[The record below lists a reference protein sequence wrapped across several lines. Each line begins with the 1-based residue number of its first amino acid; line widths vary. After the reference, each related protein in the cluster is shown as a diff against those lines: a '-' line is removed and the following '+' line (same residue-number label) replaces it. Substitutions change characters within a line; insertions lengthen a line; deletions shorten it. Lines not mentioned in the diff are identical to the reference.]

1 MSEMDGFDLYQIERE
16 LRELK
21 GQGGRRSLEIRDAEI
36 ERARAKRELEH
47 HKAKVRSETSGTVQ
61 AKEDACWLDETVLR
75 LQKAYDVACAVESYA
90 KAVAR
95 DLERDQSGVQTRARL
110 ALKAMELAGVTPR

>member
-1 MSEMDGFDLYQIERE
+1 MSEMDGFDLYQIEQE

-21 GQGGRRSLEIRDAEI
+21 GQGGLRSIEIRDAEL

-47 HKAKVRSETSGTVQ
+47 HKALIRSGMSGTVQ
-61 AKEDACWLDETVLR
+61 AKEDACWLDENVLR
-75 LQKAYDVACAVESYA
+75 LTAKYDKACAVESYA

-110 ALKAMELAGVTPR
+110 ALKAMELAGVAQR

>member
-1 MSEMDGFDLYQIERE
+1 MSEMDSFDLYQIEQE

-21 GQGGRRSLEIRDAEI
+21 GQGGLRSVEIRDAEI
-36 ERARAKRELEH
+36 ERARSKRELEH
-47 HKAKVRSETSGTVQ
+47 QKALVRSGVSGTVQ
-61 AKEDACWLDETVLR
+61 AKEDACWLDENVLR
-75 LQKAYDVACAVESYA
+75 LTAVYDRACAVESYA

-110 ALKAMELAGVTPR
+110 ALKAMELAGVANR

>member
-1 MSEMDGFDLYQIERE
+1 MSEMDGFDLYQIKRE

-36 ERARAKRELEH
+36 ERARAKRELER

>member
-1 MSEMDGFDLYQIERE
+1 MSEMDGFDLYQIEQE

-21 GQGGRRSLEIRDAEI
+21 GQGGLRSLEIRDAEI
-36 ERARAKRELEH
+36 ERARSKRELEH
-47 HKAKVRSETSGTVQ
+47 HKALVRSGVSGTVQ

-75 LQKAYDVACAVESYA
+75 LTAVYDRACAVESYA

-110 ALKAMELAGVTPR
+110 ALKAMELAGVANR